1 MDYSILFDTWYLFV
15 RAMKKLLRTPIL
27 IFLSLGQAVLF
38 LFLFTQ
44 LFTKF
49 GELPGFPAGG
59 YLQFATAGVLLFVV
73 LTPSMQ
79 SGNAIVDDINSGYLS
94 KMLATPVSRSAILL
108 GRLLSDAVMTV
119 IPTGIILALAYML
132 GARYATGVPGILLI
146 FVTLAFFE
154 FALSGIGLAAGL
166 ATKSQE
172 TVTALGV
179 IILFPLVFLSTA
191 LVPQQLLPDWI
202 QTVSNVNPVSYTVN
216 AVRALTSTGFDWQ
229 TIAAAYAALALIAVV
244 TMSATL
250 YQFRKVVK

>member
-1 MDYSILFDTWYLFV
+1 MAYGILFDTWYLFV
-15 RAMKKLLRTPIL
+15 RAMKKVLRTPIL

-38 LFLFTQ
+38 LWLFTQ

-59 YLQFATAGVLLFVV
+59 YVQFATAGILVFVV

-79 SGNAIVDDINSGYLS
+79 SGNAIVDDINSGFLS

-108 GRLLSDAVMTV
+108 GRLLSDAVMTI
-119 IPTGIILALAYML
+119 IPTAIILTLAYGL
-132 GARYATGVPGILLI
+132 GARYATGVSGILLI
-146 FVTLAFFE
+146 FMTLAFFE
-154 FALSGIGLAAGL
+154 FAWSGIGLAAGL

-172 TVTALGV
+172 TVTGLSMV
-179 IILFPLVFLSTA
+179 ILAPLVFLSTA
-191 LVPQQLLPDWI
+191 LVPQQFLPDWI

-216 AVRALTSTGFDWQ
+216 AVRALTSTGFDWHAL
-229 TIAAAYAALALIAVV
+229 AAAYAVLALIAAV

-250 YQFRKVVK
+250 YQFRKVIK